1 MSHVAVEILFGPEA
15 AEEVLGQVQ
24 LGPLHVFVDEKSF
37 LLMINLS

>member
-15 AEEVLGQVQ
+15 TEEVLGQVQ
-24 LGPLHVFVDEKSF
+24 LGLLHVFDDDKSF